1 MKRKSSYES
10 MGQRI
15 LSSGKGKAIV
25 LIAVFAVAVMVTS
38 SAFGAFVLSPKA
50 GYELRSAK
58 SSVSATPSVT
68 PNTWPTTTM
77 QEPGYTGG
85 NYSMAAVASV
95 EHLNI
100 YLAEDLYSFFL
111 LDEIYDSPAVIAPNN
126 TLIPW
131 LSTGW
136 SETNVTGKNMTTFD
150 PLNATMQNVSYIWTV
165 HIRPGVQWTDWTPSG
180 ASSTYMF
187 SNHTSFDLYNFTTGA
202 IQGFNY
208 TYNWSSMPMRTY
220 EVQSADFILT
230 WLMLSSSF
238 DFSGT
243 YLNIVNVEPV
253 NNLTVQYYLSA
264 QSASFVDYVLQD
276 PVLPYHIWV
285 QHDWSNTPGTW
296 NYTASANGYDTWNM
310 NYSEATGVA
319 TGLVG
324 SGPFMMNG
332 GYGMPTGNWNT
343 ATGSWDLIVNP
354 HYFVQYVPSLEQ
366 WTPKFFELN
375 VPKYS
380 SISDAATAEKLGLVD
395 TIEQGLPPTFIPT
408 ISTMPNTY
416 IYHKP
421 ASSFGYIQLNSRPQ
435 YAPLNIT
442 AFRQALNYAT
452 DKEYISSVI
461 DEGYNI
467 NGPNGIPSAD
477 AEWYNATAPNF
488 PYNPSLA
495 KSMIANIS
503 GMKLVSGVWNYKG
516 KPVSITIQIS
526 PYSEDPLA
534 VEGAQVIANDWNS
547 IGVPTTV
554 EQMSFTTQVANTIN
568 YAFQATDLGI
578 TGISGDPTGDFIV
591 FYNSNYASAGFFFG
605 PYTNITIAGKFY
617 NTTQITNL
625 VNNLTVELNLV
636 TNLAKRISIADQI
649 EGIVAQESTM
659 ISLGYPIDILEFTN
673 TTFTGIIKDTLPI
686 GSFMYWNFLSLHL
699 RKKPLPIPTAPP
711 VQLKVGIVTQNTVY
725 WDGMYGNA
733 TVQVRNQYGQPVSGA
748 SVVVGYT
755 PAGPLVNITS
765 NNGTTN
771 SAGIYTWEFKVSNA
785 NAIPFTNDYS
795 GSVNIQAAAS
805 MPSAASASGQTS
817 IDVSPYP
824 VEYKTSGMPVLVNGS
839 APKEFNITV
848 LNPSTNTP
856 LPNYNYIIQALNG
869 AINMTP
875 TNTST
880 QTVSTLTSFNAFGF
894 GFQNVTILNGTYDY
908 NLTSISGSTG
918 ANGTISVWLAVN
930 SSSVNFS
937 AMGDPFQ
944 SWVFLGDYAGGGP
957 MSGLSGFA
965 PIAQLTSSSNNN
977 PINGPEGFGVTQP
990 VGLPVE
996 VTTSAPTVE
1005 LSLTSS
1011 AATVGYNGSAS
1022 VSIRAVNA
1030 TTGAGVPN
1038 YNVTL
1043 QLQNALGA
1051 NRGML
1056 LNSSGTEIQ
1065 AFNPNIYF
1073 ASTYLPAI
1081 ELTTSA
1087 GGYANA
1093 TFSAD
1098 MFTSNYN
1105 STGVFT
1111 SYSSIPFT
1119 DPYLVPFDE
1128 FQLSAVGADMQVALL
1143 TITSTAFVNSV
1154 SPVPVATG
1162 YVQSSQLVNGNM
1174 VIYGNSTYNLYVN
1187 STLNSPYGPSTAG
1200 VAATVSVTAGSV
1212 SSATVTTSSNGSALV
1227 TYTSPN
1233 VTAIVAA
1240 TITVSTSSG
1249 NSTLTLYILPKPYVA
1264 PVTVTKSKTVSTIP
1278 ATLYAG
1284 LGVFVVLTVIFAA
1297 LYVTANRK
1305 LHRVVKTEEK
1315 PPEHDEG
1322 QGKT

>member
-1 MKRKSSYES
+1 

-15 LSSGKGKAIV
+15 MNSSKGKAIV

-38 SAFGAFVLSPKA
+38 SAFGTFVLSPKA
-50 GYELRSAK
+50 GFDLRNAK
-58 SSVSATPSVT
+58 SSVSATSSVT

-136 SETNVTGKNMTTFD
+136 SEVNVTGKNMTTFD

-220 EVQSADFILT
+220 QVQSADFILT

-276 PVLPYHIWV
+276 PILPYHIWA

-324 SGPFMMNG
+324 TGPFMMNG

-421 ASSFGYIQLNSRPQ
+421 ASSFGYVQLNSRPQ

-467 NGPNGIPSAD
+467 NGPNAIPVAD

-503 GMKLVSGVWNYKG
+503 GMKLVNGVWNYKG

-526 PYSEDPLA
+526 PYSEDPLG
-534 VEGAQVIANDWNS
+534 VEGAQVIANDWNA

-686 GSFMYWNFLSLHL
+686 SAFMYWNFLSLHL

-711 VQLKVGIVTQNTVY
+711 VQLKVGIVTQKTVY
-725 WDGMYGNA
+725 WDGMNGNA
-733 TVQVRNQYGQPVSGA
+733 TIQVRNQFGQPVSGA

-771 SAGIYTWEFKVSNA
+771 SAGIYTWEFHVSSAVNV
-785 NAIPFTNDYS
+785 PYTNDYS
-795 GSVNIQAAAS
+795 GSLTIQATALMSGAETG
-805 MPSAASASGQTS
+805 SGQTT

-824 VEYKTSGMPVLVNGS
+824 VEYKTTGMPVLVNGS
-839 APKEFNITV
+839 AAKPFNITV
-848 LNPSTNTP
+848 INPATGSP
-856 LPNYNYIIQALNG
+856 ISNYSYTVQVLSG
-869 AINMTP
+869 AINMTR
-875 TNTST
+875 TSANQTIANT
-880 QTVSTLTSFNAFGF
+880 TSYQPNLYYVTSNGEV
-894 GFQNVTILNGTYDY
+894 GFQNVTLLNGTYDFG
-908 NLTSISGSTG
+908 LTSISGVTG
-918 ANGTISVWLAVN
+918 SNGLISVNLAVN
-930 SSSVNFS
+930 SADVNFT
-937 AMGDPFQ
+937 AMGDPFE
-944 SWVFLGDYAGGGP
+944 SWVFLGNYASGGSIAGARDYT
-957 MSGLSGFA
+957 
-965 PIAQLTSSSNNN
+965 PIAQLTSAFNNN
-977 PINGPEGFGVTQP
+977 IPFGPLGFGTPEPMDFP
-990 VGLPVE
+990 VQI
-996 VTTSAPTVE
+996 TTASPSVE
-1005 LSLTSS
+1005 LSITSAS
-1011 AATVGYNGSAS
+1011 TSVAYNGSTTVS
-1022 VSIRAVNA
+1022 VRATDVSN
-1030 TTGAGVPN
+1030 GAPVSG
-1038 YNVTL
+1038 YNITVE
-1043 QLQNALGA
+1043 LQNALGA

-1056 LNSSGTEIQ
+1056 LNSSGTETQ
-1065 AFNPNIYF
+1065 AYTPNNFF

-1081 ELTTSA
+1081 QLVTDA
-1087 GGYANA
+1087 NGYANL
-1093 TFSAD
+1093 TFSALL
-1098 MFTSNYN
+1098 FTDNYN
-1105 STGVFT
+1105 ANGTFV
-1111 SYSSIPFT
+1111 SYSSTPFT

-1143 TITSTAFVNSV
+1143 TITSSAFVNSV

-1187 STLNSPYGPSTAG
+1187 STLNSPYGPSTSG
-1200 VAATVSVTAGSV
+1200 VAATVSVTTGSV

-1227 TYTSPN
+1227 IYTSPN

-1264 PVTVTKSKTVSTIP
+1264 PVTVTKTKTVSTTP
-1278 ATLYAG
+1278 ASLYAG
-1284 LGVFVVLTVIFAA
+1284 LAVFVVLTVIFAA

-1305 LHRVVKTEEK
+1305 LHRVGKTEEK
-1315 PPEHDEG
+1315 PPEHDDG
-1322 QGKT
+1322 SGKT